1 MVPQT
6 SLFCFSALFYSL
18 KPQGNYVWSYMTQ
31 TSLLNYNVLRSNR
44 QWHSEILSLVV
55 AFFSLERPGGKT
67 KNWYRKKRK
76 GKKFPKI
83 QRYAKKLIETS
94 VGGEI
99 DNATPGIWR
108 DSSSDESDID
118 QPIRSNETGFTRL
131 HVWWRE
137 QVLRSRIQTE
147 ISGHVYFNPLQY
159 TRWRGR
165 WDTYNFCQVCMCSV

>member
-1 MVPQT
+1 M
-6 SLFCFSALFYSL
+6 
-18 KPQGNYVWSYMTQ
+18 
-31 TSLLNYNVLRSNR
+31 SLLNYNVLRSNR
-44 QWHSEILSLVV
+44 QRHSEILSLVV
-55 AFFSLERPGGKT
+55 AFFSLERSGGKT

-131 HVWWRE
+131 HV
-137 QVLRSRIQTE
+137 
-147 ISGHVYFNPLQY
+147 
-159 TRWRGR
+159 
-165 WDTYNFCQVCMCSV
+165 